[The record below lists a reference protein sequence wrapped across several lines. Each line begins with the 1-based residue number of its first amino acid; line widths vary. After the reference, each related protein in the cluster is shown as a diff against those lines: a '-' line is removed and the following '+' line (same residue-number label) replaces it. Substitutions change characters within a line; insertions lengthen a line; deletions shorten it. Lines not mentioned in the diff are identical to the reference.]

1 MREALLKSIGNVFVF
16 ILMYLVVNFNLAAI
30 EQRPEKESLK
40 TPLTIAI
47 NETSYPY
54 HFLDKH
60 GEADGLMAD
69 FWRLWAKKQQVDI
82 KFVTLPWLETLSQV
96 SSGEVDIHAGLS
108 ILESRKK
115 LFAFSKPL
123 FPLYGH
129 LYVNVALTNIED
141 MTELKPY
148 LIGVVKGS
156 AHIEMLQK
164 KFPYLKQKMYEG
176 RHELYKAALNK
187 EILVFTGLEKLSSNY
202 QYYQQ
207 LIDMYPPYKRIRY
220 QQANYGVAVAKH
232 NENLHEVV
240 AQGLEKISVEERLK
254 IERKWFGIEKNKD
267 SLLVAFAPKYPPYSE
282 LSSTGKP
289 QGLLIDFWRLWSK
302 QTGQKIEFIAR
313 DIVDRLTLIEQ
324 QNVDVFL
331 TYPKD
336 RINTDQFELISPIYN
351 LHVNVYVSNRIKG
364 VESLHFFE
372 VQEGSADDAE
382 PNVVGIWQ
390 EALYEGQ
397 LLAQYPN
404 LNLRSFPTVKAMI
417 QAAELGE
424 IDAMISSVDTMTPRL
439 IKDNFHSAFYSIE
452 LPSLTTQLSSLIDK
466 DNPQLM
472 SIINEGFAQIEL
484 KKLAQLENHWLSDE
498 KSYYRNLLEKVILT
512 EEEKHFI
519 LKNNKFK
526 VGVLNSNDPIGFYNE
541 HGVLDG
547 IDRDILNLVSKRTGL
562 KLSYQSYNTWNQLL
576 ESMLAGEIDMI
587 TSITPTEDRKTKML
601 FTQSYWQTPWVVLHP
616 QHFGKTSTL
625 SSFHGQSLAIIK
637 GYYLIDFLREH
648 HPQITLK
655 VFNHRKEALIALR
668 QGQVQGFVEI
678 FSSASELLKQESLV
692 SLAISIIESIP
703 TDKSHFGVQKN
714 NPLLIDILEK
724 GIASISDQEKS
735 VIHDKWFSININTG
749 FDKDLVKRVAVQVT
763 LLIIIILSVIMM
775 WNRRLRAEV
784 TQRKRLEE
792 QMKYMATH
800 DDLTGL
806 ANRVLLKD
814 RINTAIEL
822 HQRQSLLMAVLFLD
836 LDGFKSVNDNH
847 GHDVGDELLLLV
859 ANRLQTCVRKSDTV
873 VRFGGDEFVLLL
885 TGLHHSDEAIFVAD
899 KVLYLLQSPFELS
912 STKVQIGCSIGVAI
926 YPNDGNDDTEL
937 LKTAD
942 ALMYQVKSSGKNGY
956 LMST

>member
-1 MREALLKSIGNVFVF
+1 MLTSSGKLFFLV
-16 ILMYLVVNFNLAAI
+16 LVVITASFNLAAF
-30 EQRPEKESLK
+30 EQPTEKQSLNA
-40 TPLTIAI
+40 PLTIAI

-54 HFLDKH
+54 HFLDNN

-96 SSGEVDIHAGLS
+96 SSGEVDIHAG
-108 ILESRKK
+108 RKK
-115 LFAFSKPL
+115 LFSFSKSL

-156 AHIEMLQK
+156 AHIEMLK
-164 KFPYLKQKMYEG
+164 SKFPYLKQKIYEG

-187 EILVFTGLEKLSSNY
+187 EVLVFTGLEKLASNY

-207 LIDMYPPYKRIRY
+207 LTDMYPPYKRVRY
-220 QQANYGVAVAKH
+220 QQADYGVAVAK
-232 NENLHEVV
+232 NNKVLHAFVE
-240 AQGLEKISVEERLK
+240 QGLEKIRVEERLK

-289 QGLLIDFWRLWSK
+289 QGLLIDFWRLWSE
-302 QTGQKIEFIAR
+302 QTGQKVEFIAR

-336 RINTDQFELISPIYN
+336 RLDKDQFELISPIYN
-351 LHVNVYVSNRIKG
+351 IHVNVYVSNRIKG
-364 VESLHFFE
+364 VETLHFFE
-372 VQEGSADDAE
+372 DQYVSKGDAE
-382 PNVVGIWQ
+382 HSVVGIWQ
-390 EALYEGQ
+390 EALYEDQ

-404 LNLRSFPTVKAMI
+404 LNIRSFPTVKAMI

-439 IKDNFHSAFYSIE
+439 IKDNFHSAFYSFD
-452 LPSLTTQLSSLIDK
+452 LPSLTTQLSSLIEK

-472 SIINEGFAQIEL
+472 SIINEGFAQIKL
-484 KKLAQLENHWLSDE
+484 NKLAQLEKHWLSDK
-498 KSYYRNLLEKVILT
+498 KSYYRSLLEKVVLT
-512 EEEKHFI
+512 KQENDFI
-519 LKNNKFK
+519 IQNNNFK
-526 VGVLNSNDPIGFYNE
+526 VGVFNSFEPVGFYNE
-541 HGVLDG
+541 HGVFDG
-547 IDRDILNLVSKRTGL
+547 INRDLLNIISEKTGL
-562 KLSYQSYNTWNQLL
+562 NFSFQGFDTWHQLYQ
-576 ESMLAGEIDMI
+576 SMLAGDIDMLV
-587 TSITPTEDRKTKML
+587 SVTPTESRKDKML
-601 FTQSYWQTPWVVLHP
+601 FTQSYWQTPWVILHP
-616 QHFGKTSTL
+616 QHLGKVSTL
-625 SSFHGQSLAIIK
+625 ASFYDRPLAVIK
-637 GYYLIDFLREH
+637 GYYLVDFLREH
-648 HPQITLK
+648 HPQINLK
-655 VFNHRKEALIALR
+655 VFNDRQEALIALR
-668 QGQVQGFVEI
+668 EGQVEGFVDI
-678 FSSASELLKQESLV
+678 FSSASQLLKKESLV
-692 SLAISIIESIP
+692 SLAISVIESIP
-703 TDKSHFGVQKN
+703 ADHSHFGVQNN
-714 NPLLIDILEK
+714 NPLLTSILDK
-724 GIASISDQEKS
+724 GIASISVKAKNE
-735 VIHDKWFSININTG
+735 IHDKWFSVDINTG
-749 FDKDLVKRVAVQVT
+749 LDKDLVMRIALQVT
-763 LLIIIILSVIMM
+763 LLIIIILAVIIM
-775 WNRRLRAEV
+775 WNRRLKMEV
-784 TQRKRLEE
+784 TQRKQLEA

-800 DDLTGL
+800 DELTGL

-814 RINTAIEL
+814 RINTAIEF
-822 HQRQSLLMAVLFLD
+822 HHRQSLLMAVLFLD
-836 LDGFKSVNDNH
+836 LDGFKNVNDAN
-847 GHDVGDELLLLV
+847 GHYAGDELLVMV

-885 TGLHHSDEAIFVAD
+885 TGLHHSDEATFVAD

-926 YPNDGNDDTEL
+926 YPNDGKDDTEL